1 MNQFKPDVSNAVKE
15 NKLHPRNKHHDRY
28 DFKRLIADCPD
39 LKPFV
44 SINKFNIETIDF
56 TNPKAVKILNQALLK
71 HFYGIEHWDIPEKYL
86 CPPIPGR
93 ADYIHNLAD
102 ILASSNGGT
111 IPKGKSVHVLDIGV
125 GANCIY
131 PLIGYKEYG
140 WHFIGTDIDPVAL
153 KVARQIIS
161 SNALTDAVDFRHQ
174 TDPSF
179 IFKNILKTNEIVD
192 ITMCNPPFHSSAAD
206 AESGTERKWKNLKH
220 KQSSKPILNFGGQ
233 NTELWCKGGEV
244 AFIRKMIEESA
255 MISNSSLWF
264 TTLVSKSDNLPN
276 IYSALKKAAAV
287 SIKTIS
293 MSQGNK
299 TSRIVAWS
307 FKNETQHI
315 QWSLNRWK

>member
-1 MNQFKPDVSNAVKE
+1 MNQLKPDAINVSKE

-28 DFKRLIADCPD
+28 DFKQLITACPE

-71 HFYGIEHWDIPEKYL
+71 HFYGIEHWDIPDKYL

-102 ILASSNGGT
+102 ILATSNGGI

-131 PLIGYKEYG
+131 PLIGHKEYG
-140 WHFIGTDIDPVAL
+140 WNFIGTDIDPIAL
-153 KVARQIIS
+153 KVATQIVS
-161 SNALTDAVDFRHQ
+161 SNALADSIDCRRQ
-174 TDPSF
+174 TNPDF
-179 IFKNILKTNEIVD
+179 IFKNILKPNEMVD
-192 ITMCNPPFHSSAAD
+192 ITMCNPPFHSSAAE

-220 KQSSKPILNFGGQ
+220 KQTSKPVLNFGGQ
-233 NTELWCKGGEV
+233 NAELWCKGGEV
-244 AFIRKMIEESA
+244 AFIRKMIEESSI
-255 MISNSSLWF
+255 ISNSSLWF
-264 TTLVSKSDNLPN
+264 TTLVSKSDNLPV
-276 IYSALKKAAAV
+276 IYSALKKAKAISV
-287 SIKTIS
+287 KTLQ

-299 TSRIVAWS
+299 TSRLVAWS